1 MTLRLGD
8 VDADARYEAWGRVV
22 ERIYREQVHQAWSHY
37 LFRLLRAIFTTNQ
50 QLSQEGGFV
59 FRWMVD
65 NYVDSASMLLRRE
78 LDRQAGTEN
87 LRSLLLDIIEHP
99 TVASRERHRSRWA
112 KDRSLDRL
120 FADRVFDRLNPI
132 HVTGN
137 RDADYVDPNVV
148 RSDLDRVDAVA
159 EQLRE
164 YAERTRAH
172 RTPDRGLDTAGMTF
186 GALHDA
192 IVGVRNVVG
201 KYYALLTLSSVA
213 QWEPIPQYD
222 VFEAFAKPWLVD
234 LAAVQRAA
242 NDPGDG

>member
-8 VDADARYEAWGRVV
+8 VDADARYDAWGRAV

-87 LRSLLLDIIEHP
+87 LRNLLLDIIEHP

-112 KDRSLDRL
+112 KDRPLDRL

-137 RDADYVDPNVV
+137 RDADYVDPDVV
-148 RSDLDRVDAVA
+148 RSDLDRVDAVV

-164 YAERTRAH
+164 YAERTKAH

-192 IVGVRNVVG
+192 IAGVRNVVG

-213 QWEPIPQYD
+213 QWEPVPQYD
-222 VFEAFAKPWLVD
+222 VFEAFTKPWLVD
-234 LAAVQRAA
+234 LAAVQQAA